1 MSETR
6 SLEQI
11 EADNPGFWITRR
23 YDKDG
28 VEYSV
33 LTRDQNGILRHLHG
47 RALEQLQP
55 LIERLRALQC
65 R

>member
-33 LTRDQNGILRHLHG
+33 LTRDQDGILRHLHG
-47 RALEQLQP
+47 RSLEQLQP
-55 LIERLRALQC
+55 LIERLRALP
-65 R
+65 RR